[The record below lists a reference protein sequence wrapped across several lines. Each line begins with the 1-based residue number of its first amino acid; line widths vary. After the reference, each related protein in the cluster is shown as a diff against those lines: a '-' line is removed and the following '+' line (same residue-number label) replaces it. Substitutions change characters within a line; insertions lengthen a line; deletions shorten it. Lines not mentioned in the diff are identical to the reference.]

1 MSLSAP
7 WVFSYPLTALGLVL
21 VQKGQ
26 RHEADSPCWEMGWN
40 LLVDLHRAMFS
51 SEWWKVQNSHPGVP
65 RQDGNYYFCSYFAK
79 DVARSARFGGSAAVS
94 PCYVQS
100 CWLHHQ
106 DTTGRLQAY
115 KQHPALLGLAW
126 HAVLG
131 NYLCSH
137 QPSCNGSKTEALDTI
152 KKKKKRLLSQH
163 VISVHSNSSYHSSSA
178 AEIQSDKT
186 WKTLPLLLCSNLDDS
201 INFPRKNLGWNREVT
216 VGSHQRAE
224 RHREM

>member
-1 MSLSAP
+1 M
-7 WVFSYPLTALGLVL
+7 
-21 VQKGQ
+21 
-26 RHEADSPCWEMGWN
+26 
-40 LLVDLHRAMFS
+40 
-51 SEWWKVQNSHPGVP
+51 QNSHPGVP

-137 QPSCNGSKTEALDTI
+137 KPSCNGSKTEALDTI
-152 KKKKKRLLSQH
+152 KKKKKEAPLSARHLSSFKQQLSLQLSSRN
-163 VISVHSNSSYHSSSA
+163 SVRQDLRN
-178 AEIQSDKT
+178 IT
-186 WKTLPLLLCSNLDDS
+186 PLTL
-201 INFPRKNLGWNREVT
+201 
-216 VGSHQRAE
+216 Q
-224 RHREM
+224 

>member
-1 MSLSAP
+1 M
-7 WVFSYPLTALGLVL
+7 
-21 VQKGQ
+21 
-26 RHEADSPCWEMGWN
+26 
-40 LLVDLHRAMFS
+40 
-51 SEWWKVQNSHPGVP
+51 QNSHPGVP

-137 QPSCNGSKTEALDTI
+137 KPSCNGSKTEALDTI
-152 KKKKKRLLSQH
+152 KKKKKRGSSLST
-163 VISVHSNSSYHSSSA
+163 SSQFIQTAAITPAQQPKFSQTRLEKHYPSYSA
-178 AEIQSDKT
+178 VTWTTASTFPGKTWAEIVK
-186 WKTLPLLLCSNLDDS
+186 
-201 INFPRKNLGWNREVT
+201 
-216 VGSHQRAE
+216 
-224 RHREM
+224 